1 MMNFS
6 MKYSPHPQPAFHLSC
21 AVIAPSNV
29 KNAIH
34 WVGVDSHQSVI
45 SAVDNDHRIAVD
57 RILSQR
63 KLDKG
68 EVLWVAPDV
77 VVQGIGRPES
87 DHDWRVVGAKARA
100 VGRQDG
106 PVLIHV
112 ETLNARHALAVAYG
126 AHVSAWSFRRFRTTV
141 KPAKTQCQEV
151 VVLSGHALD
160 EDFQAARIRDRMI
173 IDSIHWARDMAN
185 RPGNDIT
192 PATFAAA
199 IKDIPGVQAH
209 CVPHEELA
217 QWGALNGVAQGSQ
230 FPACVTIAQWNGTG
244 RCDVDPVVLV
254 GKGVTFDSGGLSIK
268 PSSGM
273 EEMKLDKTGAVVVN
287 AVLKALAE
295 MKAPVHVVA
304 VTPLVENMVSAT
316 AQRPGDIVTSLS
328 GQTIEVLNT
337 DAEGRLILADALTY
351 AQTMWKPKSL
361 VDVATLTGAV
371 RVALGPVYA
380 GVFSRHLG
388 LRSQLEAAGQS
399 TGECLWPLPLHADY
413 DKALDSACADMKN
426 ITASGFGAGS
436 STAAQFLARFV
447 SKDVEWA
454 HLDIAG
460 VDVAHAASPLCPQG
474 GSAFGV
480 ELLIRWV
487 LSHHSHPAS

>member
-1 MMNFS
+1 
-6 MKYSPHPQPAFHLSC
+6 
-21 AVIAPSNV
+21 
-29 KNAIH
+29 
-34 WVGVDSHQSVI
+34 
-45 SAVDNDHRIAVD
+45 
-57 RILSQR
+57 
-63 KLDKG
+63 
-68 EVLWVAPDV
+68 
-77 VVQGIGRPES
+77 
-87 DHDWRVVGAKARA
+87 
-100 VGRQDG
+100 
-106 PVLIHV
+106 
-112 ETLNARHALAVAYG
+112 
-126 AHVSAWSFRRFRTTV
+126 
-141 KPAKTQCQEV
+141 
-151 VVLSGHALD
+151 
-160 EDFQAARIRDRMI
+160 
-173 IDSIHWARDMAN
+173 
-185 RPGNDIT
+185 
-192 PATFAAA
+192 
-199 IKDIPGVQAH
+199 
-209 CVPHEELA
+209 
-217 QWGALNGVAQGSQ
+217 
-230 FPACVTIAQWNGTG
+230 
-244 RCDVDPVVLV
+244 
-254 GKGVTFDSGGLSIK
+254 
-268 PSSGM
+268 M

-351 AQTMWKPKSL
+351 AQTMWKPKAL

-388 LRSQLEAAGQS
+388 LRSQLEAAGES